1 MRWPTTTWG
10 WGPTGFSVTDTEA
23 LLNKDMALLKDM
35 ALVLFDPE
43 IKIAL
48 QFYNAHAKRNQQNTV
63 ANDLLRK
70 RQILLEAYKKV
81 L

>member
-1 MRWPTTTWG
+1 
-10 WGPTGFSVTDTEA
+10 
-23 LLNKDMALLKDM
+23 M

-48 QFYNAHAKRNQQNTV
+48 QFYNAHTKQNQQNTV